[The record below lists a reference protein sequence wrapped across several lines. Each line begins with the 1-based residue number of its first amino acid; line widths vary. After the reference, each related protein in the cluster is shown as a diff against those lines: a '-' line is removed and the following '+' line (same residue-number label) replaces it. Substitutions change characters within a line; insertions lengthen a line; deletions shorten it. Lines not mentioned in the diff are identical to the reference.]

1 MKKIIEL
8 GDQMVFVPF
17 TLAADGKTRVRTRL
31 FPVHKHFK
39 DAKKEIQKN
48 PLARRMPVEY
58 REMTRNELL
67 ILEAQEKLCLP
78 PVIS

>member
-1 MKKIIEL
+1 MGVIQLNE
-8 GDQMVFVPF
+8 QMLFVPF
-17 TLAADGKTRVRTRL
+17 TLAADGKTAVFTRL
-31 FPVHKHFK
+31 FPVHKHFQ

-58 REMTRNELL
+58 REMPRSELL

-78 PVIS
+78 PSIS